1 MAPDRAIVFDL
12 DGTLL
17 TFDRE
22 YETLLREAFREANGA
37 APDEHIQ
44 AYLERFGNA
53 FGTLE
58 PEPIRTA
65 FASLDGEIDPD
76 ALRESL
82 LAKETEYARTPPG
95 AEDDLARLHESF
107 TLAVLTNGLPEWQ
120 REKLEATGLS
130 PYFDAVVSSYVV
142 GAHKPDPAP
151 FREMERRL
159 GADTYAMVGD
169 SESDVEG
176 AESVGWQTHRY
187 EGSGFAELPDVF
199 GWDVE

>member
-22 YETLLREAFREANGA
+22 YETLLRKAFREQHGEV
-37 APDEHIQ
+37 PDDDIQ
-44 AYLERFGNA
+44 AYLERFGDA
-53 FGTLE
+53 FGNLE
-58 PEPIRTA
+58 PEPIRSA
-65 FASLDGEIDPD
+65 FASLDGEFDPD

-82 LAKETEYARTPPG
+82 LATETEYARTPPG
-95 AEDDLARLHESF
+95 AESDLVRLHESF
-107 TLAVLTNGLPEWQ
+107 TLGVLTNGLPEWQ

-130 PYFDAVVSSYVV
+130 PYFDAVVSSYEV

-159 GADTYAMVGD
+159 GADAYAMVGD

-176 AESVGWQTHRY
+176 AENVGWQTHRY
-187 EGSGFAELPDVF
+187 EGAGFGMLPSVF
-199 GWDVE
+199 GWEAD